1 MNKKAIGL
9 YAATSLVI
17 ANMVGTGV
25 FTSLGFQVID
35 IHSVFAVLCLW
46 VVGGLLA
53 LCGAFA
59 YGELGAAMP
68 RSGGE
73 YRYLSD
79 IYHPFVGF
87 LSGWVSILV
96 GFSAPIAL
104 AAMALGKYFTKAF
117 PVVDPTSVAIGVV
130 TLITLVHAT
139 SLHVGV
145 KFQNIFT
152 TLKVILILFFIAA
165 GFMSS
170 NHEFISILPQSGSW
184 KDIFS
189 PAFAVSLIYVSYA
202 YSGWNA
208 SAYIAGEMENP
219 QRNLPRSLF
228 VGTLIVTCLY
238 VLLNFIFLYTVPMQ
252 QLAGQ
257 VEVGFLS
264 ANGIFGAFGGK
275 LMAMVISLLL
285 VSTISSMIL
294 AGPRVTQ
301 AMGED
306 LKLLGI
312 LSRKTARGVPANA
325 IIVQSLVTIILVL
338 TGSFERVLTY
348 VGFTLN
354 LFTFLTVLGLFV
366 FRYKNPNA
374 KRPYKTWGYP
384 FTPALFL
391 LLNLWI
397 MYNLIVSKP
406 TESCFGFLTL
416 LLGAMVYLFGK
427 NRNTKLETQ

>member
-46 VVGGLLA
+46 IIGGLLA

-104 AAMALGKYFTKAF
+104 AAMALGKYFTKAA
-117 PVVDPTSVAIGVV
+117 PALDPTMIAIGVV
-130 TLITLVHAT
+130 AVITLIHAT
-139 SLHVGV
+139 SIQVGV
-145 KFQNIFT
+145 GFQNVFT
-152 TLKVILILFFIAA
+152 TIKVILILFFIVA
-165 GFMSS
+165 GFMASQ
-170 NHEFISILPQSGSW
+170 HEAITILPQAGSW
-184 KDIFS
+184 RDIFS

-228 VGTLIVTCLY
+228 TGTLIVTGLY
-238 VLLNFIFLYTVPMQ
+238 VLLNFIFLYTVPMHA
-252 QLAGQ
+252 LAGQ

-264 ANGIFGAFGGK
+264 ANGIFGALGGK
-275 LMAMVISLLL
+275 VMAMVISLLL

-306 LKLLGI
+306 LKILGF
-312 LSRKTARGVPANA
+312 LSRKTKNGVPAIA
-325 IIVQSLVTIILVL
+325 IILQSVVTVILIL

-354 LFTFLTVLGLFV
+354 LFTFLTVLGLFI
-366 FRYKNPNA
+366 FRIKNPNA
-374 KRPYKTWGYP
+374 VRPYKTWGYP

-397 MYNLIVSKP
+397 MYNLIVNKP
-406 TESCFGFLTL
+406 VESSYGFLTL
-416 LLGAMVYLFGK
+416 LLGAIVYLLGANK
-427 NRNTKLETQ
+427 KTIKTN